1 MDYDHDAHQA
11 LLQRSMHRVHI
22 GTPPEPDPLD
32 AWVTAFWWALSA
44 VLVIVICV
52 AAWAF

>member
-1 MDYDHDAHQA
+1 MDYDHDAHQQ

-22 GTPPEPDPLD
+22 DAEPEPDPLD
-32 AWVTAFWWALSA
+32 EWVTAFWWALAA